1 MFRLNIYIYK
11 VKWNVLVII
20 IITRRIALP
29 IQSIFFSFLEVVS
42 YYEFKLLTILTI

>member
-29 IQSIFFSFLEVVS
+29 IQSFFF
-42 YYEFKLLTILTI
+42 FFGKLWAIMNLNY